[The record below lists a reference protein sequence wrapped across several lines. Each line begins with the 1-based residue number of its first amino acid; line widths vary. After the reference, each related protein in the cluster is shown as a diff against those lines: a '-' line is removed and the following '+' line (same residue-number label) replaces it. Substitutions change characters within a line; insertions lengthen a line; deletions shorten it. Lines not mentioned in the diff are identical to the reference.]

1 MKMLKSS
8 PLHLSLLPYLM
19 GLLFLFSAYPT
30 MAGPKQADS
39 GQVRGLRKHFT
50 FNGDNSRLI
59 AMSTKP
65 EIVLFSKALHNPKY
79 DIFSSNTSTITS
91 VAPFTEWIP
100 TSVTGDSGY
109 SFRGFT
115 CGGCSPLTLPLNFH
129 LNTAKLENTNIR
141 DPNTGDS
148 IFKIKDHPELG
159 VSFQLGMQDQGHNA
173 YLPALNFDFTGTA
186 KIGGVQLY
194 FGDTVSIFF
203 LLQAKLYLLDNS
215 IKNGMKKIPRLD
227 LDLGYIKM
235 DPVDYKP
242 NRITFV
248 IRDNGRINV
257 SLKTPQVMLLEKQR
271 QCFLVSGEK
280 NKTVELKKVKKSA
293 FDNINEIEGGEF
305 KLRVSCNKEENEIN
319 RKWLFPRVMITF
331 KGEQGTTNDGSS
343 DLLKTQTGDGQAK
356 GVSLRIKRQGGEAV
370 KYGSDSANMNN
381 PGQFPVHQ
389 QPNEGD
395 KNARETFKVYYV
407 KDKTRGDLTEGK
419 VNAAATFT
427 MSYQ

>member
-1 MKMLKSS
+1 MKTLKSS
-8 PLHLSLLPYLM
+8 SLHLSLLPYLM

-30 MAGPKQADS
+30 MAAPKQADS
-39 GQVRGLRKHFT
+39 GQVHGFRKQFT

-59 AMSTKP
+59 AISTKP

-79 DIFSSNTSTITS
+79 DIFSSNTTTITS

-109 SFRGFT
+109 SFRDFT

-148 IFKIKDHPELG
+148 IFKIKEHPELG
-159 VSFQLGMQDQGHNA
+159 VSFQLGTQHQAHNA
-173 YLPALNFDFTGTA
+173 YLSPLKFDVTGTA
-186 KIGGVQLY
+186 RIGGIQLY
-194 FGDTVSIFF
+194 FGDSVSIVF
-203 LLQAKLYLLDNS
+203 LLRARLHLLDNS
-215 IKNGMKKIPRLD
+215 IQNGMTKIPRLD

-235 DPVDYKP
+235 DSVNYKP
-242 NRITFV
+242 KIITYV

-257 SLKTPQVMLLEKQR
+257 SLKTPQVTLLEKQR
-271 QCFLVSGEK
+271 QCFLVSSEK

-293 FDNINEIEGGEF
+293 FDNTNEIKGGEF
-305 KLRVSCNKEENEIN
+305 ELRVSCDKEENKIN
-319 RKWLFPRVMITF
+319 RQWLFPRVMITF
-331 KGEQGTTNDGSS
+331 KGEQDTKNDGLS